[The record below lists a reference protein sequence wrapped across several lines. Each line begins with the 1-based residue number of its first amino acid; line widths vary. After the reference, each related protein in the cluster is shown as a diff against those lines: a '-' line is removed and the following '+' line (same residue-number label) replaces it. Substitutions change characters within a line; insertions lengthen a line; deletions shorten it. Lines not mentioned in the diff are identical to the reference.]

1 MASTNHLL
9 RVLLMTLALMSS
21 SMVLAQNTPTDKWP
35 TRPIKMVIPFSAGGP
50 LDSLARKIGQKL
62 TDSLGAPVIVENRA
76 GANGIIGADLVAKS
90 APDGYTMLF
99 MTGSFT
105 ANPALYKKLPFDAI
119 KDFAPITQ
127 LGRTY
132 GLVLVVN
139 EGVPARSLKELIAL
153 AKSKPGQLNY
163 SSGGEGNLTHLAGE
177 LFNHS
182 ADVQINHIPYKG
194 SGPAT
199 TDVLAGQVDM
209 TFLSTVGS
217 MQVLKEKR
225 IFPLAISSSIRSPA
239 LPDLPTFSESGFKEM
254 EKIFGWY
261 GLWFPAGTPADRV
274 TRVQQAIGQI
284 VKAPD
289 IKAFFDEVGLMPV
302 ASSPK
307 DFSQFIRD
315 DIAYQDKL
323 FKIAK
328 VTQQ

>member
-1 MASTNHLL
+1 M
-9 RVLLMTLALMSS
+9 
-21 SMVLAQNTPTDKWP
+21 
-35 TRPIKMVIPFSAGGP
+35 
-50 LDSLARKIGQKL
+50 ARKIGQKL